1 MALFCAIFSRKG
13 EEKMKFETSLKDKKL
28 AINKSFNPDFMIS
41 GRDAMEQ
48 FPDGSEISVRDY
60 SFREATREDGTVAVA
75 VTLMDKDGTAYQ
87 TLTANTYDYVKAL
100 VDMGVLDGNDNIFVI
115 HWVKT
120 NKGNNM
126 FRLELK

>member
-1 MALFCAIFSRKG
+1 MPQRKKINKKG

-41 GRDAMEQ
+41 GRDAMVQ